1 MFRFTIAICAFI
13 LSLPAFTQE
22 AKPMLRVF
30 YSADAQGNWYQDGR
44 MLMTYDAQGRQ
55 IAYNRSILSG
65 DKITWNTI
73 RSERYA
79 YDGRGNQVYIE
90 TNRYEQNTGVLTE
103 RRIFEMA
110 YNDRNQRTTMHA
122 KVEFLLSNQS
132 DEYESL
138 MEYDQNACLR
148 SEAAVNRFGNGN
160 EFSYRIYYENDVD
173 CNVLVRE
180 SFETIG
186 GNERLQLRKIFTYE
200 SGLLVLEEEFTF
212 DEQGLPTPGIRK
224 SYSYNAAGLLTEQL
238 EEYLFSDVYAD
249 IRLRFY
255 YDEQQRQIRTTN
267 ELLWPGSTDWVL
279 NIEQQLGY
287 NNKGLKISESSL
299 IYHDNYIMEYIYT
312 YIYNESEKLA
322 EANNEVYRTDESGTQ
337 QLSAQ
342 QTVYQYACDGRLLET
357 VNTFPLASTQEYNRK
372 TVEIYPDRPA
382 CDPLPPIEVSVF
394 PNPTKNKVQVVWN
407 ELQTE
412 NNEITLL
419 NAKGELMQRY
429 AAAQWQRPFEIDLSG
444 LAEGMYFVRVKGTAG
459 EVVRRVYLSK

>member
-1 MFRFTIAICAFI
+1 M
-13 LSLPAFTQE
+13 PAFTQE

-30 YSADAQGNWYQDGR
+30 YSADAQGKWTEDSR

-55 IAYNRSILSG
+55 IAFSYSMLSD
-65 DKITWNTI
+65 DKMMWHTL

-148 SEAAVNRFGNGN
+148 SEAAVNRFSSGN

-186 GNERLQLRKIFTYE
+186 GNERLQLRRIFTYE

-212 DEQGLPTPGIRK
+212 DEEGLPIPGIRK

-279 NIEQQLGY
+279 NGEHHYGY
-287 NNKGLKISESSL
+287 NDRGLMISEHLVSYSENSIDGYL
-299 IYHDNYIMEYIYT
+299 
-312 YIYNESEKLA
+312 NESTFDDSDKLI
-322 EANNEVYRTDESGTQ
+322 EEQKKTYRTDATGTRIMFNQ
-337 QLSAQ
+337 HTNYLYDCS
-342 QTVYQYACDGRLLET
+342 GRLHESIITDL
-357 VNTFPLASTQEYNRK
+357 LASTSELNRK
-372 TVEIYPDRPA
+372 IVEIYPNRPA

-407 ELQTE
+407 EMQTE